1 MKKGSGTFFVY
12 RRFAFATAINTPVGC
27 LSNRIGCQEIPS
39 RMTWNF
45 CFDQGLERHPRKK
58 SIANEPG
65 VFCRSEA
72 SGSLHIH
79 DKSKIPATSTM
90 LQAKK
95 QCGQCI
101 HKGRRKSEIVRD
113 RIVLI
118 HVIDLCISPRSAG
131 ETFLAEFLKKEQRFC
146 ARSSMHSA
154 AGHGSISSSR
164 RSSWRAGEMFSRFH
178 TAQAGTVSFSS
189 GIKVRF
195 LLAGS

>member
-1 MKKGSGTFFVY
+1 MSREPSVDQRLPAHCTFMIKAKFLP
-12 RRFAFATAINTPVGC
+12 PVPC
-27 LSNRIGCQEIPS
+27 
-39 RMTWNF
+39 
-45 CFDQGLERHPRKK
+45 
-58 SIANEPG
+58 
-65 VFCRSEA
+65 CR
-72 SGSLHIH
+72 
-79 DKSKIPATSTM
+79 
-90 LQAKK
+90 QKK
-95 QCGQCI
+95 QRGQCI

-146 ARSSMHSA
+146 ARSSMRSA

-164 RSSWRAGEMFSRFH
+164 RSSRRAGEMFSRFH

>member
-1 MKKGSGTFFVY
+1 
-12 RRFAFATAINTPVGC
+12 
-27 LSNRIGCQEIPS
+27 
-39 RMTWNF
+39 
-45 CFDQGLERHPRKK
+45 
-58 SIANEPG
+58 
-65 VFCRSEA
+65 
-72 SGSLHIH
+72 
-79 DKSKIPATSTM
+79 M

-95 QCGQCI
+95 QRGQCI

-164 RSSWRAGEMFSRFH
+164 RSSRRAGEMFSRFH

-195 LLAGS
+195 LWRAAEPEPARQGWYSRRRKPAAASTSPWNTQI

>member
-1 MKKGSGTFFVY
+1 MS
-12 RRFAFATAINTPVGC
+12 R
-27 LSNRIGCQEIPS
+27 EPS
-39 RMTWNF
+39 V
-45 CFDQGLERHPRKK
+45 DQRL
-58 SIANEPG
+58 
-65 VFCRSEA
+65 
-72 SGSLHIH
+72 
-79 DKSKIPATSTM
+79 PAHCIFM
-90 LQAKK
+90 IKK
-95 QCGQCI
+95 QNSCHQYHVAGKKQRGQCI

-164 RSSWRAGEMFSRFH
+164 RSSRRAGEMFSRFH

>member
-1 MKKGSGTFFVY
+1 MSREPSVDQRLPAHCIFMIKAKFLP
-12 RRFAFATAINTPVGC
+12 PVPC
-27 LSNRIGCQEIPS
+27 
-39 RMTWNF
+39 
-45 CFDQGLERHPRKK
+45 
-58 SIANEPG
+58 
-65 VFCRSEA
+65 CR
-72 SGSLHIH
+72 
-79 DKSKIPATSTM
+79 
-90 LQAKK
+90 QKK
-95 QCGQCI
+95 QRGQCI

-146 ARSSMHSA
+146 ARSSMRSA
-154 AGHGSISSSR
+154 VGHGSISSSR
-164 RSSWRAGEMFSRFH
+164 RSSRRAGEMFSRFH

>member
-1 MKKGSGTFFVY
+1 MSRESSVDQRLPAHCIFMIKAKFLP
-12 RRFAFATAINTPVGC
+12 PVPC
-27 LSNRIGCQEIPS
+27 
-39 RMTWNF
+39 
-45 CFDQGLERHPRKK
+45 
-58 SIANEPG
+58 
-65 VFCRSEA
+65 CR
-72 SGSLHIH
+72 
-79 DKSKIPATSTM
+79 
-90 LQAKK
+90 QKK
-95 QCGQCI
+95 QRGQCI

-146 ARSSMHSA
+146 ARSSMRSA

-164 RSSWRAGEMFSRFH
+164 RSSRRAGEMFSRFH

>member
-1 MKKGSGTFFVY
+1 MSRKPSVDQRLPAHCIFMIKAKFLP
-12 RRFAFATAINTPVGC
+12 PVPC
-27 LSNRIGCQEIPS
+27 
-39 RMTWNF
+39 
-45 CFDQGLERHPRKK
+45 
-58 SIANEPG
+58 
-65 VFCRSEA
+65 CR
-72 SGSLHIH
+72 
-79 DKSKIPATSTM
+79 
-90 LQAKK
+90 QKK
-95 QCGQCI
+95 QRGQCI

-131 ETFLAEFLKKEQRFC
+131 ETFLAEFLKKEQRFY

-164 RSSWRAGEMFSRFH
+164 RSSRRAGEMFSRFH

>member
-12 RRFAFATAINTPVGC
+12 RKFAFATATNTPVGC
-27 LSNRIGCQEIPS
+27 LSNRIGYQEIPS

-45 CFDQGLERHPRKK
+45 CFDQGLEWHPRKK

-65 VFCRSEA
+65 AFCGSEA

-95 QCGQCI
+95 QRGQCI

-131 ETFLAEFLKKEQRFC
+131 ETFLAEFLKK
-146 ARSSMHSA
+146 SSAFTQDRQCVLQHVTGQYPAHAEA
-154 AGHGSISSSR
+154 AGGRARCSRGSTR
-164 RSSWRAGEMFSRFH
+164 PKRERYRFPAG
-178 TAQAGTVSFSS
+178 
-189 GIKVRF
+189 
-195 LLAGS
+195 